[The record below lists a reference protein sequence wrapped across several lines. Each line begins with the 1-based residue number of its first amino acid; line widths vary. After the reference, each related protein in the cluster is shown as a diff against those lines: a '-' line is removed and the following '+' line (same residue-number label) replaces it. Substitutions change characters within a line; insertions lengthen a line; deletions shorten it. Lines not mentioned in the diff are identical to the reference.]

1 MRLISDFS
9 SKAHYKDSVRV
20 WHQHFLLTFIQERE
34 EELTWSAGERTLSVE
49 EAGTGGGG
57 GLGCRPARC
66 RGAAVGGGGGVG
78 AQTRQEAEV
87 GWGAQICQEVEVG
100 SGAQTHVGSGGRVP
114 AI

>member
-1 MRLISDFS
+1 MQTRQVQGSGC
-9 SKAHYKDSVRV
+9 RR
-20 WHQHFLLTFIQERE
+20 WR
-34 EELTWSAGERTLSVE
+34 W
-49 EAGTGGGG
+49 GGGTD
-57 GLGCRPARC
+57 PP
-66 RGAAVGGGGGVG
+66 GAEGEDGVG

>member
-57 GLGCRPARC
+57 GLF
-66 RGAAVGGGGGVG
+66 
-78 AQTRQEAEV
+78 
-87 GWGAQICQEVEVG
+87 
-100 SGAQTHVGSGGRVP
+100 
-114 AI
+114 